1 MVFEL
6 KTTYGFVYALTYM
19 NPFSNAGTIYR
30 AEALVDFFNAI
41 TEYRFLSVSQAQLND
56 YSKLLWQLERKVEVQ
71 NIPGLNTAILN
82 EVQQTSSNDYRLFYM
97 GIAGE
102 MYVQD
107 VQRAPNTS
115 SSNWVFPTLTQ
126 LFYQI
131 NENTVINYV
140 FSLFPNFQLHATYTI
155 NFYTIY
161 TGGLEQNFY
170 KFIFDSQIIVIVLAQ
185 GTKLSLHS
193 YEEPDNVVA
202 LVQGQGVGGYLP
214 FVSLDDPIYLEVYQY
229 IIQQYP
235 YLATKEVESVRYQ
248 IV

>member
-1 MVFEL
+1 M
-6 KTTYGFVYALTYM
+6 
-19 NPFSNAGTIYR
+19 
-30 AEALVDFFNAI
+30 
-41 TEYRFLSVSQAQLND
+41 
-56 YSKLLWQLERKVEVQ
+56 EVQ

-82 EVQQTSSNDYRLFYM
+82 EVQQTSSNDYRLYYM
-97 GIAGE
+97 SITGA

-107 VQRAPNTS
+107 VQRTPNTS

-140 FSLFPNFQLHATYTI
+140 FSIFPSFQLHSTYTI

-185 GTKLSLHS
+185 GTTLSLHS

-202 LVQGQGVGGYLP
+202 LVQGQGVGGYVP

-235 YLATKEVESVRYQ
+235 YLATKRVESVRYQ
-248 IV
+248 IVQGTNFMIELNNDPFSNDIYLAMAFKPLGSASPSIISLHRNGVDITKNAFSSSLGIPGAFNY